1 MRVSVT
7 VDDGHGGAGN
17 PLELFRWLSMDPDLK
32 TTARLTLRPAP
43 PGPGEMGGAFEIVSA
58 VLGHTLAL
66 SGLVVAVANW
76 RATRGGDRAPGVRI
90 ERGGVVVEVRDGSP
104 ETVERITRALTAGA
118 GGGEPDP
125 APGDDTP
132 AAPGASGA
140 PDTPEAPDPSDG
152 ADGRPDRP

>member
-7 VDDGHGGAGN
+7 VDDGHGGAGD
-17 PLELFRWLSMDPDLK
+17 PLELFRWLSLDPDLK

-43 PGPGEMGGAFEIVSA
+43 PGRGEMGGAFEVVSA

-66 SGLVVAVANW
+66 SALVVAVANW
-76 RATRGGDRAPGVRI
+76 RATRGERSPGVRI
-90 ERGGVVVEVRDGSP
+90 ERDGVVVEVHDGSP
-104 ETVERITRALTAGA
+104 ETVERITRALTAGT
-118 GGGEPDP
+118 GGGEPDTS
-125 APGDDTP
+125 ARDDAT

-140 PDTPEAPDPSDG
+140 PDVPDTPDG